1 MSLHHVMGDKRVPGP
16 KVTVGAY
23 HCPLLEK
30 GPGVVPGKLSQVLNY
45 GPVEPELSHKAT

>member
-1 MSLHHVMGDKRVPGP
+1 MSLHHVMGGKRVPGP

-30 GPGVVPGKLSQVLNY
+30 GPGVVPGKVSQVLNC